1 MPFDFDFSDEL
12 DTFGFPYVYFLHYNF
27 LTIVSPI
34 TNQRV
39 KNIDFGP
46 SLMQKI
52 EEHKLAQKV
61 KKILGAKQYEST
73 VFSLYTNI
81 SIAHYMEVYLSS
93 PFLDCCL
100 FLRLVDDGESDQQIK
115 LKIADK
121 QLELAAMWGPP
132 R

>member
-1 MPFDFDFSDEL
+1 M
-12 DTFGFPYVYFLHYNF
+12 
-27 LTIVSPI
+27 
-34 TNQRV
+34 
-39 KNIDFGP
+39 
-46 SLMQKI
+46 
-52 EEHKLAQKV
+52 
-61 KKILGAKQYEST
+61 KKIFGAKQYEST

-100 FLRLVDDGESDQQIK
+100 FLRLVDDAESDQQIK

-121 QLELAAMWGPP
+121 QLELAAMWGPE